1 MTATHDLK
9 FIYNTTSSF
18 GHNECMNCLL
28 KCGFFLF
35 FTSQTVNSTTVATG
49 HGLAFACDTLISQVS
64 KPHCACVLLLQRFY
78 PREGYNFTME
88 SNPVPISIVCVLQTF
103 GSKNMKRVG
112 VILQRSSL
120 ILLAFCLPCWA
131 IIMNSYSLLIL
142 MHQEEEVAR

>member
-1 MTATHDLK
+1 
-9 FIYNTTSSF
+9 
-18 GHNECMNCLL
+18 MNCIL
-28 KCGFFLF
+28 KCDLCFLF
-35 FTSQTVNSTTVATG
+35 FASQTVNVTTAATG
-49 HGLAFACDTLISQVS
+49 YGLALACDTLISQVS
-64 KPHCACVLLLQRFY
+64 KPHCVCALLLQWFY
-78 PREGYNFTME
+78 QQEGFDFTMME
-88 SNPVPISIVCVLQTF
+88 SNPVTFSIVCVLQTF

>member
-1 MTATHDLK
+1 MYELFTKVWL
-9 FIYNTTSSF
+9 
-18 GHNECMNCLL
+18 
-28 KCGFFLF
+28 FLF

-49 HGLAFACDTLISQVS
+49 HGLALACDTLISQVS
-64 KPHCACVLLLQRFY
+64 KPHCACVLLLQWFY
-78 PREGYNFTME
+78 PREGFNFTMME